1 MKKIMVWVIG
11 CALLVCFVSTG
22 ESNAGKKVST
32 EAGFIKGYYNKLVPG
47 PKDGAKFRWLKPDVD
62 FSRYKKVMLDSVIFF
77 FADESK
83 YKGID
88 ANEMKELTDSFN
100 LEMVNALKDKYPIVS
115 QPGPDVMRVR
125 FAITNIKQSNP
136 GVSAITTV
144 IPVGLAVRN
153 IKQSNPGVSAIT
165 TVVPVGLA
173 VSLVKKGAKD
183 SWTGSGATAMEGM
196 WIDTVSGEVVAAAQD
211 HRSAGFSKRFS
222 KWGSAKEA
230 FKFWAERSR
239 YFLDLVREETSE

>member
-11 CALLVCFVSTG
+11 CALLVCFVYTG
-22 ESNAGKKVST
+22 ESNAGEKVST

-144 IPVGLAVRN
+144 IPVGLAV
-153 IKQSNPGVSAIT
+153 
-165 TVVPVGLA
+165 
-173 VSLVKKGAKD
+173 SLVKKGAKG
-183 SWTGSGATAMEGM
+183 SWTGSGATSVEVMI
-196 WIDTVSGEVVAAAQD
+196 IDTVSGEVIGAAQD
-211 HRSAGFSKRFS
+211 HQSAGFSKRFS
-222 KWGSAKEA
+222 KWGSAKES
-230 FKFWAERSR
+230 FKFWAGRSR
-239 YFLDLVREETSE
+239 FFLDRAQEGTSK